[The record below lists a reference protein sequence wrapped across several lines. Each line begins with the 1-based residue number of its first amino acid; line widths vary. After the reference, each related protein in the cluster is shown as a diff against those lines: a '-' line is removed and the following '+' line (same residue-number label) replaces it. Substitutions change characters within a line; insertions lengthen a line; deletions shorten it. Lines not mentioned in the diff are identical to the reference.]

1 MNKKTP
7 LTELDNR
14 MKQFKKRMDTVN
26 PEWNIVVIF
35 SKINI
40 YYFTGTMQDGILIIR
55 RDDDDDDDDVFLVRR
70 SYERALDESLFRII
84 KNMNSFRDAAGIQ
97 TRFPDTVYLETNV
110 VPLALYQ
117 RFNKH
122 FQFKNFKPADE
133 AIAGV
138 RAVKSEYEL
147 SLMRKAGVIH
157 QHVLEDLVPE
167 MLREGM
173 SEADLAADLF
183 QVMIK
188 EGHDGVTRFGMFDTE
203 IVLGQ
208 LGFGESSIYPT
219 YFNGPGGNYGMSPS
233 VPLLG
238 SRGRKLR
245 KDDLVFIDVGCGV
258 EGYNTDKTMTY
269 IFGDSLPQHVIDIHL
284 ECVALKDEIAAML
297 KPGAI
302 PSHIYREI
310 IDNLDKD
317 FLRNFMGYGNRRVNF
332 LGHGIG
338 LLIDELPVIAEGF
351 NEPLEKGMVF
361 AVEPK
366 KGIKDIGMVGIEN
379 TFIVTTHGGKCIT
392 GDNPGLIPI
401 I

>member
-284 ECVALKDEIAAML
+284 ECVALKYEIAAML